1 MSGTERTFHAIRKA
15 HCDLGCFH
23 QHPVEANGEFPRH
36 RDLGDLPSPPH
47 RQVKVLTAPFR
58 DVSTSWRECQ
68 KPFVTRSLKSLI
80 LTMSRAPKLRVKT
93 TQFPNTG
100 ISRIGGVNT
109 RLPSTTR
116 LKTHSRSRFC
126 LNELRLV
133 GREKQIARQ
142 CLVDLCLSPPCLH

>member
-1 MSGTERTFHAIRKA
+1 MLEMG
-15 HCDLGCFH
+15 
-23 QHPVEANGEFPRH
+23 
-36 RDLGDLPSPPH
+36 
-47 RQVKVLTAPFR
+47 AP
-58 DVSTSWRECQ
+58 DSTSCTVSAKGFWKNYRRG
-68 KPFVTRSLKSLI
+68 PTSLGVCRKSLPGGTGKPQV
-80 LTMSRAPKLRVKT
+80 LGRRFWPMHCAETA
-93 TQFPNTG
+93 QFPNTG
-100 ISRIGGVNT
+100 ISRIGGVNA